1 MREKITQI
9 DQLFFSFISKDAVYA
24 IGIPKHAE
32 VNLKS
37 LVKDLL
43 QIKQQN
49 DNEFQVMKLM
59 GDAYLKPFVLTY
71 FYEQGLR
78 GDLEEKTRGVIGNS
92 GNAPMP
98 QFFDQFVKP
107 EHDKTFPNEVN
118 SISDHGKADV
128 ELARKNRDSVSY
140 KFIVMHLLEATVEH
154 NGH

>member
-1 MREKITQI
+1 MPLGFPNKLNSFRGFI
-9 DQLFFSFISKDAVYA
+9 DCPNS
-24 IGIPKHAE
+24 E

-37 LVKDLL
+37 LIRDLL
-43 QIKQQN
+43 EIKQEN

-71 FYEQGLR
+71 LYEQGLR
-78 GDLEEKTRGVIGNS
+78 HDLEEKTREVIGNG

-98 QFFDQFVKP
+98 QFFNQFVKP
-107 EHDKTFPNEVN
+107 EHDKTFPFPNEVN

-128 ELARKNRDSVSY
+128 VEALLELARRNRDSVSY
-140 KFIVMHLLEATVEH
+140 KFIVMQLLEATVEH